1 MIRSMTGF
9 GQTSGLV
16 SGREVNVEIRAVNH
30 RFRDI
35 VCRLPKR
42 YAALEDPIKKTVAAR
57 ISRGRLDVS
66 LQVSDPAGRENV
78 LKLDM
83 KLARIY
89 YGLLIKLREEFL
101 LNESISLSDLI
112 GFKDII
118 VFEEEEIDFE
128 AFMTELRPVLDGA
141 LDRLIEMRQA
151 EGQAIAEDFTARLN
165 KISGWV
171 DLIADR
177 RQTVIDETRT
187 RLEERIKALVQDL
200 ELDQGR
206 LMQEVAYLVDRS
218 DVTEETVRIKSHT
231 SQFRSLLQGEA
242 ETGRRLEFLL
252 QEINREVNTIGS
264 KSGDVTITNLVV
276 DLKTELEK
284 LREQIQNIE

>member
-9 GQTSGLV
+9 GQAAGLV
-16 SGREVNVEIRAVNH
+16 SGREVNLEIRAVNH

-42 YAALEDPIKKTVAAR
+42 YAALEDQIKKVIAAR
-57 ISRGRLDVS
+57 IARGRLEVS
-66 LQVSDPAGRENV
+66 LQVADPAGRENA

-112 GFKDII
+112 GFRDII
-118 VFEEEEIDFE
+118 VFEEEPIDLE
-128 AFMTELRPVLDGA
+128 AFMTELSPVLDQA
-141 LDRLIEMRQA
+141 LDRLMEMRRT
-151 EGQAIAEDFTARLN
+151 EGRTIAQDFTARLE
-165 KISGWV
+165 KISRWV
-171 DLIADR
+171 DQIAAQ
-177 RQTVIDETRT
+177 RQTVINEARVK
-187 RLEERIKALVQDL
+187 LEERIKALVQNI

-206 LMQEVAYLVDRS
+206 LLQEVAYLVDRS
-218 DVTEETVRIKSHT
+218 DVTEETVRVKSHLD
-231 SQFRSLLQGEA
+231 QFRSLLQSEA
-242 ETGRRLEFLL
+242 ETGRRLDFLL

-264 KSGDVTITNLVV
+264 KSGNVTITNLVV